1 MRATRFL
8 NLPAVARALGFV
20 VVAIAILATA
30 LHFSTQPRRAEPRAA
45 DAPATADPLAEE
57 LLRCQLIA
65 DQAKDDAAC
74 EAAWAESRRRFFTYP
89 SASAPTADPAANTKR

>member
-1 MRATRFL
+1 
-8 NLPAVARALGFV
+8 
-20 VVAIAILATA
+20 VVAIAVLATA
-30 LHFSTQPRRAEPRAA
+30 LHFRTQPRRAEPRAP

-74 EAAWAESRRRFFTYP
+74 EAAWAESRRRFFTYAP
-89 SASAPTADPAANTKR
+89 AHTPTPASPATNTSR